1 MHSTSPRVVLL
12 PCLPGRRWDD
22 TLEQKHSR
30 TSFREAK
37 LFAASFWHF
46 PVPSCS
52 HTCACWL
59 QEPLTQ
65 QEWCASTFSSWI
77 LLIHERFSLSA
88 LTGWCQANRNSS
100 SAPRLLMKT
109 RPFLQRYVMLCF
121 IQITLK
127 FSVTRLLQFI
137 IPWNSIMNPLVVTS
151 TWLSHMQ
158 MPYSGEQ
165 PGTESALCWALQ
177 GVCWDCL
184 FLFCVSLS
192 QKEPA
197 LQEINSASI
206 FRYRYRYSVSY
217 WFSWLCQHKF
227 QPEKLLK
234 QEDKF

>member
-30 TSFREAK
+30 ASFREAK

-59 QEPLTQ
+59 QERLTQ

-158 MPYSGEQ
+158 MPYLRRAAGHRECPLLSTSRCVLRLLVSFSCEFI
-165 PGTESALCWALQ
+165 PKGTCPPRNQ
-177 GVCWDCL
+177 
-184 FLFCVSLS
+184 
-192 QKEPA
+192 
-197 LQEINSASI
+197 
-206 FRYRYRYSVSY
+206 
-217 WFSWLCQHKF
+217 
-227 QPEKLLK
+227 
-234 QEDKF
+234 